1 MGSNSKFL
9 NRKKESIVSVEKKQD
24 QESKYFFG
32 KFNGIYSPQNN
43 FRLKQYAFDNQLVSP
58 SQQSLNNALG
68 VNSPFSPL
76 NINEESATINA

>member
-43 FRLKQYAFDNQLVSP
+43 FRLK
-58 SQQSLNNALG
+58 
-68 VNSPFSPL
+68 
-76 NINEESATINA
+76 